1 MKNLI
6 LVLLLL
12 LVGCERTTKDATT
25 NFILPTGMEDCKV
38 YSMSNGRGIYIT
50 VVRCPNSSTSTSYS
64 CGKTTCN
71 ASVIDI

>member
-1 MKNLI
+1 MKKII
-6 LVLLLL
+6 LVSLLLM
-12 LVGCERTTKDATT
+12 VGCEAKTTEKR
-25 NFILPTGMEDCKV
+25 NFILPEGMEDCKI
-38 YSMSNGRGIYIT
+38 YDMHNGSYAIT